1 MSLAQ
6 DIFETLI
13 KDPDLDIQEGQTR
26 EDAAKSEAEY
36 RARQYHNN
44 VEALS
49 LANEPVEK
57 LLQHLI
63 KYNDIKDICM
73 NPLNIFKTI
82 LKGKV
87 NDKDFDYDDK
97 GLDEAIEYATQLM
110 RDKKHVKFSW
120 HDDYQQKNL
129 EGEIE
134 VDEKEIEELISTKD
148 QESLQKYGALESAL
162 AGWWFGGT
170 IADANKERNKLPT
183 SQQREFDRQINESLR
198 RKGKRFRKSSM
209 QKVQDFFKNNEA

>member
-63 KYNDIKDICM
+63 KYNDIKDIDM

-87 NDKDFDYDDK
+87 NDKDFNYNDK
-97 GLDEAIEYATQLM
+97 GLEEAIEYATQLM

-129 EGEIE
+129 QGDMTP
-134 VDEKEIEELISTKD
+134 DEETIEEELAT
-148 QESLQKYGALESAL
+148 QEEESIQKYGVVESAL

-170 IADANKERNKLPT
+170 LADMDRERDRLSP